1 MPVSLHQALTNH
13 QVADFETIGTKHWVY
28 LKYDQTNGWDVVKFR
43 GLCGVFQ
50 QFFRWLGFYSSTHL
64 TTIAHQIEREADVP
78 PALLAKVRASW
89 QRQGHPS
96 LARDPAPV
104 NAAIPVQRRV
114 GATTIS
120 IERGDITQV
129 RVQAIVNAA
138 NPACLGGGGVDGAI
152 HAAAGPALLAECR
165 LLPQVRPGVR
175 CETGNA
181 VITGSGNLAARGIQR
196 IIHTV
201 GPDMRQNPA
210 NGEELL
216 RNAYLNS
223 LELAHAN
230 GLRTIAFPAIS
241 TAIYAYPFE
250 AATRLA
256 MQTIEQY
263 LRDHPGRFDEIK
275 LVFFSQA
282 DWQRAAAIQN

>member
-1 MPVSLHQALTNH
+1 MPVSLQQALTNH
-13 QVADFETIGTKHWVY
+13 QLADFDKIGTKHWVY
-28 LKYDQTNGWDVVKFR
+28 LKYDQTNGWDVVKFK
-43 GLCGVFQ
+43 GLCGFFQ

-89 QRQGHPS
+89 QRLGHPPI
-96 LARDPAPV
+96 ARNLAPV
-104 NAAIPVQRRV
+104 NEAVRRQV

-120 IERGDITQV
+120 IERGDITQL

-152 HAAAGPALLAECR
+152 HAAAGPALLAECQR
-165 LLPQVRPGVR
+165 LPEVRPGVR

-181 VITGSGNLAARGIQR
+181 VITGSGNLAARGIRR

-201 GPDMRQNPA
+201 GPDMRLNPA

-216 RNAYLNS
+216 ENAYRNS
-223 LELAHAN
+223 LELARAN

-241 TAIYAYPFE
+241 TAIFAYPFE
-250 AATRLA
+250 AATRVA
-256 MQTIEQY
+256 MRTIEGY
-263 LRDHPGRFDEIK
+263 LRDHPGSFDEIK
-275 LVFFSQA
+275 LVFFTQN
-282 DWQRAAAIQN
+282 DWQRAVNI